1 MKRRTYPYIPHTA
14 EDVTKMCA
22 EVGVASIEALMGAF
36 PEALRLDAPLVL
48 PRALSEQELKEHLAW
63 VSEKNTASRHASF
76 LGAGSYNHYIPSVV
90 DQMLLRGE
98 LFTAY
103 TPYQP
108 ELSQGTLQ
116 AAFEFQTM
124 ICQLTGMEASNASL
138 YDGASAAA
146 EAVLMARRITKKKK
160 VVLSSALHPEYRDTV
175 VTYLGA
181 TPGDVSEISYCK
193 ETGSTL
199 VAEVEQALSGETA
212 CVVVQSPNFFGV
224 VEDLKPLAQAVHRSG
239 ALLVVVTTEA
249 LSLALLRPP
258 GELGADISVGEGQSF
273 GSPVSFGGPYLGF
286 LATRS
291 GFIRQMPG
299 RIVGETVDRDGN
311 RAWCLTLA
319 TREQHIRRESAT
331 SNICTNQGLAALA
344 CTVYLSTLG
353 KTGLMDLALLNLQK
367 AKYLRDSLTSI
378 KGVSAAFTSHV
389 FNEFVIKVETDAE
402 ALLGGLA
409 EEGVLG
415 GLHLG
420 RFYTE
425 LKDYLLVA
433 ATETNSKEDIDRLKG
448 LVAGLV

>member
-1 MKRRTYPYIPHTA
+1 MKRKTYPYIPHTGD
-14 EDVTKMCA
+14 DVTKMCA
-22 EVGVASIEALMGAF
+22 EVGVASIEALMGVF
-36 PEALRLDAPLVL
+36 PEALRLKAPLVL
-48 PRALSEQELKEHLAW
+48 PRALSEQELKEHLAL
-63 VSEKNTASRHASF
+63 VSEENIGARHASF

-90 DQMLLRGE
+90 DHVLLRGE
-98 LFTAY
+98 FFTAY

-116 AAFEFQTM
+116 AVFEFQTM

-138 YDGASAAA
+138 YDGASATA

-160 VVLSSALHPEYRDTV
+160 VLLSSALHPEYRSTV
-175 VTYLGA
+175 RTYLGA
-181 TPGDVSEISYCK
+181 TPEDISEFSYCK
-193 ETGSTL
+193 EKGSTL
-199 VAEVEQALSGETA
+199 AEEVGQALSDETA

-224 VEDLKPLAQAVHRSG
+224 VEDLKPLAEAAHRKG
-239 ALLVVVTTEA
+239 ALLVVVTAEA

-258 GELGADISVGEGQSF
+258 GELGADITAGEAQSF

-286 LATRS
+286 LSTKS
-291 GFIRQMPG
+291 GFVRQMPG
-299 RIVGETVDRDGN
+299 RIVGETVDKDGN
-311 RAWCLTLA
+311 RAWSLTLA

-378 KGVSAAFTSHV
+378 KGVSAAFGSPV

-402 ALLGGLA
+402 ALLRELA
-409 EEGVLG
+409 REGVLG

-420 RFYTE
+420 GFYPE
-425 LKDYLLVA
+425 LKDHLLVT
-433 ATETNSKEDIDRLKG
+433 ATETNSREEIDRLSG
-448 LVAGLV
+448 LVAGLT